1 LAGWLAAAA
10 AGRKLP
16 AWPRRCCAA
25 AAALGCCGAAERRPA
40 EPESRT
46 LQPAPLGQ
54 YTMLSVAL
62 PPPLLSPLLLSGACC
77 VATAAA
83 QLSFGDAFR
92 GGAVLQRGADPVTV
106 WGRGAEPGAQLS
118 VAIDGVVVAHAR
130 ASDEPNGIWAAV
142 LPAHPAASFDS
153 TLTAYSGG
161 DAVSVAVMWGEV
173 LLCGGQSNM
182 GLAVGTGPFLSGP
195 DAPKYGFHADNVR
208 ALPCCVRYHR
218 GTAAASDGPIC
229 TLQGTAESAAAGRY
243 TGKIMLKAMSG
254 RPTQRPGVTLKNGT
268 DWFSTTPTSLPYFS
282 AICWYVR
289 CSVTQ
294 ALALCKRP

>member
-1 LAGWLAAAA
+1 MAGGQPGAGRTRRRPFLTPAPLGAGGSCLLLPAA
-10 AGRKLP
+10 AG
-16 AWPRRCCAA
+16 AS
-25 AAALGCCGAAERRPA
+25 ERA
-40 EPESRT
+40 SES
-46 LQPAPLGQ
+46 QPPLGQ

-83 QLSFGDAFR
+83 QLSFGDAFK

-106 WGRGAEPGAQLS
+106 WGRAEPGAQLS

-208 ALPCCVRYHR
+208 ALPCCFRYHR
-218 GTAAASDGPIC
+218 GAAAASDGPIC

-289 CSVTQ
+289 CSFTQ